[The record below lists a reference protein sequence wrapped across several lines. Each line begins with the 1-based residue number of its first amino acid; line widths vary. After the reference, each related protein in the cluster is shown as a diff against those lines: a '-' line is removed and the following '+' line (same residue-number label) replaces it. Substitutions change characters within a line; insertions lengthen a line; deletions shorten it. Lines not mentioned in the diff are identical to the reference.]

1 MIEQLLTASAGWL
14 WEKFGARLITEGT
27 QGAEKQWVKFQ
38 WAAAEEK
45 YRERLIEQINTIRL
59 LGNPRPLQIDA
70 FYTDVHVLDELS
82 AFRHFDL
89 ATRSGSSDDI
99 ERMASQRKR
108 SIAEE
113 LISTHKRLYILGKP
127 GAGKTTFLKRL
138 ALQACKGKI
147 EKTPIYVPLKEW
159 SDSGEN
165 LDDFISGLFD
175 VCGFPNAKE
184 FIHQV
189 LALGSALV
197 LFDGLDEVNQDG
209 PSRNKM
215 INALEKLSKKY
226 GDSTFCITCRI
237 AANDY
242 NFANFQYVEIAD
254 FNSAQKKQFIER
266 WYSESPDKKK
276 QFLAEWEKEESFGF
290 RELAATPLLIT
301 LICLA
306 FDDTLSFPRRRV
318 ELYQDAVDALLKK
331 WDSSRGVYRSDLY
344 RRLSLDRKKQL
355 LARLASFNFEAGE
368 YLLEKNRLISS
379 IDSYLSSLPR
389 DEDGAKTDAEDVLN
403 AIEAQHGLLVE
414 RAHKIYS
421 FSHLTLQEYF
431 TSRYLLENQASGC
444 LQRLITNAHE
454 HTRWREVF
462 LMTAS
467 MLDDASWFLKA
478 AIEYAYTQLTGK
490 PRLVALIDYMLD
502 QRQLANSELLSSNG
516 QLSTLRTL
524 HREGGDVCEK
534 VLDAVYAMAGELGVG
549 HSGTPSDALS
559 RARALSKLLSD
570 AMANKPHAP
579 IERLAK
585 LVLYVED
592 DAVAFARYL
601 LSCRLVV
608 EALRL
613 SIASDRLEI
622 ENMVLRPLNSAIS
635 RTSGQISIPDE

>member
-1 MIEQLLTASAGWL
+1 MIEQLLTAGAGWL
-14 WEKFGARLITEGT
+14 WEKFGERLMTEGT
-27 QGAEKQWVKFQ
+27 QGAKKQWEKFQ
-38 WAAAEEK
+38 WTAAEEK
-45 YRERLIEQINTIRL
+45 YRERLLEQINTIRL

-89 ATRSGSSDDI
+89 TTKSGSPNDI
-99 ERMASQRKR
+99 ERVASQRKR

-113 LISTHKRLYILGKP
+113 LINNHKRLYILGKP
-127 GAGKTTFLKRL
+127 GAGKTTLLKRL
-138 ALQACKGKI
+138 ALQACKGII
-147 EKTPIYVPLKEW
+147 EKTPIYVSLKEW
-159 SDSGEN
+159 SDSGED

-175 VCGFPNAKE
+175 VCGFPNAKK
-184 FIHQV
+184 FIHEV

-197 LFDGLDEVNQDG
+197 LFDGLDEVNQEG

-215 INALEKLSKKY
+215 INALEKLSNKY
-226 GDSTFCITCRI
+226 GNSTFCITCRI

-242 NFANFQYVEIAD
+242 NFASFQYVEIAD
-254 FNSAQKKQFIER
+254 FNSDQKKQFIER
-266 WYSESPDKKK
+266 WYCDSSDKKER
-276 QFLAEWEKEESFGF
+276 FLAEWEKEESSGF
-290 RELAATPLLIT
+290 RELAATPLLLT

-318 ELYQDAVDALLKK
+318 ELYQEAVDALLKK
-331 WDSSRGVYRSDLY
+331 WDSSRGVYRSELY

-379 IDSYLSSLPR
+379 IDSYLDSLPR
-389 DEDGAKTDAEDVLN
+389 DEDGGKTDAEDVLN

-431 TSRYLLENQASGC
+431 TSRYLVENQASGC

-467 MLDDASWFLKA
+467 MLDDASWFLKT

-490 PRLVALIDYMLD
+490 PRLLAIINYMVD
-502 QRQLANSELLSSNG
+502 QRQLVSSTLLSSND
-516 QLSTLRTL
+516 QSSTLRTF
-524 HREGGDVCEK
+524 HCEGGGAFEK
-534 VLDAVYAMAGELGVG
+534 VLDAVYAVAGELGVG
-549 HSGTPSDALS
+549 HCGAPSDALS
-559 RARALSKLLSD
+559 RARVLSKLLSD

-585 LVLYVED
+585 LALHVKD
-592 DAVAFARYL
+592 DALAFARYL

-608 EALRL
+608 EALRV
-613 SIASDRLEI
+613 SIASDRLGI
-622 ENMVLRPLNSAIS
+622 ENMVLRPLTPYSPYL
-635 RTSGQISIPDE
+635 SGHKSIADG